1 MSLFYRNFVEQIR
14 MDASWM
20 QDAKYSAYWAQ
31 QQSLGQENLVFFLIL
46 PYKQK

>member
-1 MSLFYRNFVEQIR
+1 

-31 QQSLGQENLVFFLIL
+31 QQCLGQENFFFLNPAL
-46 PYKQK
+46 

>member
-1 MSLFYRNFVEQIR
+1 

-31 QQSLGQENLVFFLIL
+31 QQSLGQEYLAFL
-46 PYKQK
+46 KS

>member
-1 MSLFYRNFVEQIR
+1 

-31 QQSLGQENLVFFLIL
+31 QQSLGQENLGFF
-46 PYKQK
+46 

>member
-1 MSLFYRNFVEQIR
+1 

-31 QQSLGQENLVFFLIL
+31 QQSLGQENFFFYPALVN
-46 PYKQK
+46 KNT